1 MAKKNKV
8 HYDLID
14 VHYAKLELQEDGTPV
29 YGAPKKLPGSVSIEI
44 SAEGEQIVQR
54 ADGID
59 YYVTTSNNGYT
70 GTLSILDTPSDFKL
84 DCLGEYIDEVTGM
97 QVENADAPQN
107 LFALLFGF
115 KGDVFN
121 RRHVFYNCSASRPGI
136 AGENKENQREPDMD
150 EIEFKSSPLYDGTLK
165 SVANEKTPV
174 ETYNAWYDQVILP
187 GQAPTPNAEL
197 SSLSIGSLELS
208 PKFSPGVITYTT
220 NTKNASDIISV
231 EPVRAST
238 KIEITNGE
246 SPVKNGD
253 SATWKS
259 GANTVTVKTT
269 NSTQSKTYT
278 VTVTKS

>member
-150 EIEFKSSPLYDGTLK
+150 EMEFKSSPLYDGTVK

-187 GQAPTPNAEL
+187 GQAPTANAEL
-197 SSLSIGSLELS
+197 ASLTISGVELT
-208 PKFSPGVITYTT
+208 PDFSPNVLEYTAETT
-220 NTKNASDIISV
+220 NGSNIITA
-231 EPVRAST
+231 EAVRAST
-238 KIEITNGE
+238 TVEITNG
-246 SPVKNGD
+246 STPVKNGA
-253 SATWKS
+253 SATWTS
-259 GANTVTVKTT
+259 GENTVTIKTT
-269 NSTQSKTYT
+269 NSTQNKTYT

>member
-44 SAEGEQIVQR
+44 SAEGERIVQR

-84 DCLGEYIDEVTGM
+84 DCLGEHIDEVTGM

-107 LFALLFGF
+107 LFAMLFGF
-115 KGDVFN
+115 KGDAFN
-121 RRHVFYNCSASRPGI
+121 RRYVFYNCSASRPGI

-150 EIEFKSSPLYDGTLK
+150 EFEFKSSPLYDGTVK
-165 SVANEKTPV
+165 SVANESTPT

-187 GQAPTPNAEL
+187 GQAPTANAEL
-197 SSLSIGSLELS
+197 ASLTISGVELT
-208 PKFSPGVITYTT
+208 PEFSPSVLEYTAETADSSNVITAET
-220 NTKNASDIISV
+220 
-231 EPVRAST
+231 VRAST
-238 KIEITNGE
+238 TVEITNGGT
-246 SPVKNGD
+246 PVKNGA
-253 SATWKS
+253 SATWTS
-259 GANTVTVKTT
+259 GANTVTIKTT
-269 NSTQSKTYT
+269 NSTQNKTYT